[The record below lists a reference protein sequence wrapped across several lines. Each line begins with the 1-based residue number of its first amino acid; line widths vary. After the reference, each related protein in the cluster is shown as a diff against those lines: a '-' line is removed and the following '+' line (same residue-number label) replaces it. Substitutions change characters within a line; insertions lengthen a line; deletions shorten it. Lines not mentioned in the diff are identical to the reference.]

1 MAVVEPPQLTAS
13 KGAEAEQ
20 LDFGAL
26 DRRFAEALDPV
37 CPLRHDLAPGVGLHP
52 AVARWFEER
61 FAGGPTPPQVEGW
74 PYIAAGR
81 NTLIAAPTGSGKTL
95 AGFLMSINR
104 LYLDHAA
111 GVEISGTQVVYVS
124 PLKALVVDIAE
135 NLERPLAEIAA
146 VARAM
151 GLSAPDL
158 TIGVRTGDTPSSER
172 QSMVRRPRTFV
183 VTTPESL
190 YLLVTAGRSRET
202 LRSVRTIIVDE
213 IHAMA
218 RDKRGSHLA
227 LTLERLDH
235 VCRSAD
241 GVSPV
246 RIGLSATQRPIE
258 TVARLLVGTR
268 VDPEGSIDCEIVDT
282 GHQRTL
288 DLEIELPDSE
298 LEAIVSH
305 TQMDQILD
313 RIAELVA
320 EHRTTLIF
328 VNTRRL
334 AERLAH
340 QLGERLAGEGA
351 DGQGAEAA
359 ADSVVAAHHGS
370 LSKDRRHRVER
381 RLRAGEL
388 KALVATASLELGIDV
403 GPVELVCQIGSPR
416 SIATFLQRVGRSNHT
431 RHGTPRG
438 RLYPL
443 TRDELIEC
451 TALMAAVRRG
461 SLDVLHPPVAPLDIL
476 AQQIVAETGAEE
488 WRTDDLFD
496 LVTRAAPFALL
507 DRASFDEVVT
517 LTAEGIMT
525 GRGRRAAWVHH
536 DQINGELRGRRGA
549 RFVALSSGGAIP
561 EIYDMRVI
569 AEPDELFIG
578 TVTEDWATES
588 MAGDIF
594 LLGTH
599 SWRIRRVSGGE
610 VRVTDAGDQPPTV
623 PFWTGEAP
631 ARTAELSAEVSRLRA
646 GVDEFLAADDDAA
659 GDGDRG
665 RGAGVTAAKAWL
677 MAEAG
682 IPSDAAALIVA
693 YLATARAALGMLPTA
708 TDLVMERF
716 FDGSDGMQL
725 VIHSPLGGRINRAM
739 GYALRKKFCVGF
751 NFELQA
757 SASDDAVV
765 ISLGPHHSFPLSDVQ
780 HFLRPEIIRETLT
793 QAVLDQPAFQSRW
806 RWNLNRAL
814 IVLRM
819 RNGKRNPPPIQRME
833 SDDLLAALF
842 PDAAACQE
850 NVSGPAEIPDHPLV
864 RQTIHDALTEGMDV
878 DGLIDLWHALGE
890 GRVAMHCVDTTEPS
904 LLAHEIL
911 TARPYAFLDD
921 DAEAAERR
929 TLAVPLRRG
938 LPVDPNDIARLH
950 PDAIA
955 EVRAE
960 LAPDPRTADEL
971 HDLLRDVVLLAAHDR
986 WRPLMEELVTRGRAA
1001 VVGDGGMER
1010 WHAAESATDVEVL
1023 LTGRPVGRPSDPDG
1037 DDMFP
1042 EQVAAALLR
1051 GHLELYSPVTVAGLA
1066 DLTGL
1071 SATLLQVGLL
1081 TLEGEGS
1088 AIQGRFTAPERA
1100 PTPPKSAAEVSA
1112 GSASVAQNGPAGEVE
1127 WCSRRL
1133 LARMH
1138 GRSRQRR
1145 RRAVD
1150 PVTPDLFMRFLC
1162 RWQHVTPGTQVTSPA
1177 GLQQVLEQLQG
1188 WEAAVASWEPDILAA
1203 RVKGYRRSWTDRLCH
1218 DGEIQWLRLSPRT
1231 VDDPDRR
1238 SAGVS
1243 KATPVSIVH
1252 RQDLAWLLAAHRGE
1266 TEAQM
1271 PSTGA
1276 VAEIVESL
1284 AANGPR
1290 FLTELAADTGR
1301 LATDIETALWEGVA
1315 RGLFTA
1321 DGFEAVR
1328 TLTAPPGEQRR
1339 EARRSRQ
1346 QARALSRLRRSG
1358 VKAAHSAGR
1367 WSLVPSVAAAGF
1379 TAAGA
1384 ERDDLVEALAD
1395 QLLQRWGVLFY
1406 DLVAHENSRGRLAI
1420 PWRDLQWA
1428 LRRLEDRGLI
1438 KGGRFVKGFSGE
1450 QFALPAAVES
1460 LKLVRRVAS
1469 KGNGS
1474 DASRTVTVCGSDP
1487 LNLTGVV
1494 LPGDRIPARRTEAVV
1509 LPC

>member
-1 MAVVEPPQLTAS
+1 MALIEPPQLTSATPA
-13 KGAEAEQ
+13 GEQ
-20 LDFGAL
+20 LSFGAL
-26 DRRFAEALDPV
+26 DGTFDEAIRRPPV
-37 CPLRHDLAPGVGLHP
+37 ELRHDLVPGVGFHP
-52 AVARWFEER
+52 AVARWFEQR
-61 FAGGPTPPQVEGW
+61 FEGGPTPPQVEGW
-74 PYIAAGR
+74 PPIAAGR

-104 LYLDHAA
+104 LYLEHAS
-111 GVEISGTQVVYVS
+111 GVEQSGTSVVYVS

-135 NLERPLAEIAA
+135 NLERPLAEIATT
-146 VARAM
+146 AREM
-151 GLSAPDL
+151 GLSAPEL

-190 YLLVTAGRSRET
+190 YLLVTAGKSRET
-202 LRSVRTIIVDE
+202 LRTVETIIVDE

-235 VCRSAD
+235 VCRSHG

-268 VDPEGSIDCEIVDT
+268 LNAEGAIDCAAIDT
-282 GHQRTL
+282 GHQRAL

-298 LEAIVSH
+298 LEAIASH
-305 TQMDQILD
+305 NHMDQVLD

-328 VNTRRL
+328 VNTRSL

-340 QLGERLAGEGA
+340 QLGERLADCDDDA
-351 DGQGAEAA
+351 IDGTAQGSPPAA
-359 ADSVVAAHHGS
+359 ADAVVAAHHGS
-370 LSKDRRHRVER
+370 LSKARRHRVER

-443 TRDELIEC
+443 TRDELVEC

-461 SLDVLHPPVAPLDIL
+461 SLDVLHPPEAPLDIL
-476 AQQIVAETGAEE
+476 AQQIVAETGAED
-488 WRTDDLFD
+488 WRSDDLYE
-496 LVTRAAPFALL
+496 LVTGAAPFADLP
-507 DRASFDEVVT
+507 RETFDEVVK
-517 LTAEGIMT
+517 LTSDGIMT

-549 RFVALSSGGAIP
+549 RYVALSSGGAIP
-561 EIYDMRVI
+561 EIYHMRVV

-578 TVTEDWATES
+578 TVTEDWAIES
-588 MAGDIF
+588 AAGDIF

-599 SWRIRRVSGGE
+599 SWRIRRVAGGE
-610 VRVTDAGDQPPTV
+610 VRVTDAGGLPPTV

-646 GVDEFLAADDDAA
+646 RVDEFLAADDPL
-659 GDGDRG
+659 G
-665 RGAGVTAAKAWL
+665 AKAWL
-677 MAEAG
+677 VDESG
-682 IPSDAAALIVA
+682 VPPDAAALVVA
-693 YLATARAALGMLPTA
+693 YLTAARTTLGLLPTGN
-708 TDLVMERF
+708 DLVMERF
-716 FDGSDGMQL
+716 FDGADGMQL

-757 SASDDAVV
+757 AASDDAVV

-819 RNGKRNPPPIQRME
+819 RNGKKNPPPIQRME

-864 RQTIHDALTEGMDV
+864 RQTVHDTLTEGMDV
-878 DGLIDLWHALGE
+878 DGLIELWERLGE
-890 GRVAMHCVDTTEPS
+890 GSVRLHCVDSTEPS

-921 DAEAAERR
+921 DAEAGERR
-929 TLAVPLRRG
+929 TRAVPLRRG
-938 LPVDPNDIARLH
+938 LPVDPNDIAALH

-971 HDLLRDVVLLAAHDR
+971 HDLLRDVVLLSPR
-986 WRPLMEELVTRGRAA
+986 VQWQPLMDELTARGRAA
-1001 VVGDGGMER
+1001 ER
-1010 WHAAESATDVEVL
+1010 SGRWYAIESATAVEVL
-1023 LTGRPVGRPSDPDG
+1023 LSGTPSGPDHG
-1037 DDMFP
+1037 DLFP
-1042 EQVAAALLR
+1042 EQVAATLLR
-1051 GHLELYSPVTVAGLA
+1051 GHLELYSPVTVVELA
-1066 DLTGL
+1066 ALTGL
-1071 SATLLQVGLL
+1071 PETLLNVGLL

-1088 AIQGRFTAPERA
+1088 AIQGRFTAGGA
-1100 PTPPKSAAEVSA
+1100 D
-1112 GSASVAQNGPAGEVE
+1112 GPVE

-1138 GRSRQRR
+1138 GRSRQTRR
-1145 RRAVD
+1145 RSVD
-1150 PVTPDLFMRFLC
+1150 PVTPEQFMRFLC
-1162 RWQHVTPGTQVTSPA
+1162 RWHHVAPGTQVTSA
-1177 GLQQVLEQLQG
+1177 GGLQRVLEQLQG
-1188 WEAAVASWEPDILAA
+1188 WEAAVAAWEPDILGA
-1203 RVKGYRRSWTDRLCH
+1203 RVKGYKQSWTDRLCH
-1218 DGEIQWLRLSPRT
+1218 DGEIQWLRLSPRA

-1238 SAGVS
+1238 GSGVS
-1243 KATPVSIVH
+1243 KATPVSIVY
-1252 RQDLAWLLAAHRGE
+1252 RQDLAWLLAAHRGD
-1266 TEAQM
+1266 TEVAV
-1271 PSTGA
+1271 PLSGP
-1276 VAEIVESL
+1276 VAEIVEAL
-1284 AANGPR
+1284 AEHGPR

-1301 LATDIETALWEGVA
+1301 LPTDIESGLWEGVA
-1315 RGLFTA
+1315 RGLLTA

-1328 TLTAPPGEQRR
+1328 SLTAPPAQQRR
-1339 EARRSRQ
+1339 DARR
-1346 QARALSRLRRSG
+1346 ARSLSRLRRSG

-1367 WSLVPSVAAAGF
+1367 WSLVPPATSAALAD
-1379 TAAGA
+1379 TDAP
-1384 ERDDLVEALAD
+1384 EHDDLVEALAD

-1406 DLVAHENSRGRLAI
+1406 DLYAHEQGRGRLAV
-1420 PWRDLQWA
+1420 PWRELQWA

-1450 QFALPAAVES
+1450 QFALPEAVES
-1460 LKLVRRVAS
+1460 MKLVRRAAGR
-1469 KGNGS
+1469 KGETS
-1474 DASRTVTVCGSDP
+1474 DEAGPGRTVTVCGSDP
-1487 LNLTGVV
+1487 LNLTGVI
-1494 LPGDRIPARRTEAVV
+1494 LPGPRVPARRTESVTV
-1509 LPC
+1509 PC